1 MSETEAP
8 LTAEQALALAGRQQQ
23 RMDAV
28 ALRPVMLILIAW
40 GLAWG
45 IGFMAVWL
53 SRAESPVIAPGAAWA
68 VFGSLLIAA
77 VVTSGVAGARIGRGV
92 RGGDGGFVG
101 GVYGFSWAIAPL
113 AITAMGV
120 AFARAGAEPAVLDLF
135 YPAAYSL
142 VVGMLYIVGAA
153 LFRAVPMLFLG
164 GWILLVG
171 TVAPFFGTPNHYL
184 VMSVAAGGGFL
195 AGAVAI
201 AVISTVRPRAAR
213 G

>member
-1 MSETEAP
+1 MSETDAP
-8 LTAEQALALAGRQQQ
+8 LTAEEALALAGRQQQ

-28 ALRPVMLILIAW
+28 HLRPVMLILIAW
-40 GLAWG
+40 GIAWG
-45 IGFMAVWL
+45 VGFLAVWL
-53 SRAESPVIAPGAAWA
+53 SRADSPVIAPGAAWA

-77 VVTSGVAGARIGRGV
+77 VVVSAVAGGRIGRGV

-101 GVYGFSWAIAPL
+101 GVYGFSWAVAPV

-171 TVAPFFGTPNHYL
+171 TVAPFFGTPTHYL
-184 VMSVAAGGGFL
+184 VMSIAAGGGFL
-195 AGAVAI
+195 AGAVAMAI
-201 AVISTVRPRAAR
+201 ISAARASAAR